1 MITEPRKA
9 IPFSIKALIFV
20 FLVIG
25 GYLGNRYSLALGFNI
40 HFIFGSIF
48 GLLATVLLGTWWAI
62 AVTLIASS
70 YTIVLWNHPYAI
82 CIFLAEIIWVS
93 ICFRKRGSNIIFS
106 DTIFWCLLGIP
117 LVVLFYAGVM
127 KLGYQ
132 FTLVISMK
140 QAVNGVFNAL
150 VASLIISHLHLFPYF
165 KTFNF
170 SYQTSFS
177 KILFQFAALFLMVPT
192 LFVMSF
198 DNYRQIEAA
207 QNEQIKDI
215 SQNAAQTEK
224 ILTRW
229 LNDHINAARTI
240 AELGRNHPLTPSKAL
255 QTELAQIHGLFP
267 DFHNVFLGD
276 STSQTIAFDPPV
288 NERGESTIGID
299 FSDRAWFKEL
309 ITTEAPVVSEVFMGR
324 GGIFQPIFSI
334 SVPLIQDGQL
344 ICFGLG
350 ATNLDQLKN
359 LLTPQQGV
367 QISLI
372 DKNNN
377 IILSN
382 SDQRPPLQ
390 KIADFS
396 QINLLATSSKEV
408 FIQVPNQQSNISGM
422 ATWQHAFFV
431 LKRPIPGTTWNLLL
445 ESPIDPLQHKLYASS
460 IQSFSVVACLFLVAL
475 GLAALLSRILEK
487 TPQKL
492 MEISHDLPNKI
503 EKGNPIAWPRTT
515 IREMSNLI
523 TNFRETADALGA
535 RIRLIGDHNVQLEE
549 LVEDRTE
556 ELRQNRQKL
565 ANILEAAP
573 IALGWSNNSGHIEF
587 LNKKF
592 ITTIGYDLE
601 DIPTIDDW
609 VVKAYP
615 DPEYRSQIGAVWD
628 SEIQRTAKEKSEL
641 RPLEVRVTCKDGSV
655 RDMVIDGTWV
665 QDRLLV
671 FFSDITE
678 RMKLREKLEHQATT
692 DELTGLINR
701 RQFFNVLK
709 MELSRARRFNHDMSI
724 AMIDIDNFKSIN
736 DNYGHIVG
744 DYALKTLSD
753 ICRTII
759 RESDTLGRL
768 GGDEFIML
776 FPETSSKEALEITER
791 VRLAVMNHP
800 FSLENPALLA
810 MSVSIGITQVIQEHD
825 DVNDIMNRV
834 DQALY
839 SAKNSGRNCVVSR

>member
-1 MITEPRKA
+1 MTEPRKA
-9 IPFSIKALIFV
+9 IPFSIKALIFI

-93 ICFRKRGSNIIFS
+93 ICFRKKGSNIIFS

-132 FTLVISMK
+132 FTLVIAMK
-140 QAVNGVFNAL
+140 QAVNGVCNAL
-150 VASLIISHLHLFPYF
+150 IASLIISHLHLFPYF

-192 LFVMSF
+192 LIVMSF
-198 DNYRQIEAA
+198 HNYRQIEDA
-207 QNEQIKDI
+207 QNQQIESI
-215 SQNAAQTEK
+215 SQEAVQTEK
-224 ILTRW
+224 ILLRW
-229 LNDHINAARTI
+229 LDDHINAARII
-240 AELGRNHPLTPSKAL
+240 AELGRQYPLTPSKVL
-255 QTELAQIHGLFP
+255 QTELAQIHKLFP

-276 STSQTIAFDPPV
+276 PTSKTIAFDPPI
-288 NERGESTIGID
+288 NERGESTIGIE

-309 ITTEAPVVSEVFMGR
+309 IKTGAPVISEVFMGR
-324 GGIFQPIFSI
+324 GGIFQPTFSI
-334 SVPLIQDGQL
+334 SVPLFQDGQL

-350 ATNLDQLKN
+350 ATNLDQLKK
-359 LLTPQQGV
+359 LLAPRQGV

-372 DKNNN
+372 DGNNN

-382 SDQRPPLQ
+382 SDQRPSLQ
-390 KIADFS
+390 KITDFS
-396 QINLLATSSKEV
+396 QPNVLATSSKDV
-408 FIQVPNQQSNISGM
+408 FIRVPDLQSNISGM
-422 ATWQHAFFV
+422 ATWKHAFFV
-431 LKRPIPGTTWNLLL
+431 LKRPVPGTAWNLLV

-475 GLAALLSRILEK
+475 GLAVFLSRILEK

-492 MEISHDLPNKI
+492 MEISFDLPNKI

-515 IREMSNLI
+515 IKEMSNLI
-523 TNFRETADALGA
+523 ANFRETSDALGA
-535 RIRLIGDHNVQLEE
+535 RIRLIGDSNVHLEE
-549 LVEDRTE
+549 LVEHRTE
-556 ELRQNRQKL
+556 ELLQNKQRL

-573 IALGWSNNSGHIEF
+573 IALGWSNSSGHIEY

-592 ITTIGYDLE
+592 MTTIGYDLE
-601 DIPTIDDW
+601 DIPTVDDW

-615 DPEYRSQIGAVWD
+615 DPEYRAQLSEVWER
-628 SEIQRTAKEKSEL
+628 EIQRTAKEKTEL
-641 RPLEVRVTCKDGSV
+641 RPLEVRVTCKDGSL
-655 RDMVIDGTWV
+655 RDMVIEGAWV

-678 RMKLREKLEHQATT
+678 RKRLREKLEHQATT

-709 MELSRARRFNHDMSI
+709 MELSRARRFKHDLSI

-736 DNYGHIVG
+736 DHYGHIVG

-759 RESDTLGRL
+759 RESDTLSRL

-776 FPETSSKEALEITER
+776 FPETSAKEAVEITER
-791 VRLAVMNHP
+791 VRLAVVDHP
-800 FSLENPALLA
+800 FSFEDPALLA
-810 MSVSIGITQVIQEHD
+810 MSVSIGITQVILEHD
-825 DVNDIMNRV
+825 DVNNLMNRV